1 MLYKEETKLTFE
13 TMGDRSHPAVLL
25 IHGMLCNAESSRA
38 FGKYLADEYF
48 VIMPTLDG
56 HGNDGTDLVSAEE
69 EAEKIFAYLKENGIE
84 KLALLQGSSMGASIA
99 LAVYELLNAK
109 GMFVQ
114 KCFFDGGPFFDFSH
128 AVRKIMYKRF
138 SKLVKLFDTDDPKSA
153 CDNMMNSG
161 LMKFITKG
169 KTADFEPM
177 IRAIT
182 TERRSFS
189 DTTVHGMTE
198 ICYHCKLP
206 HFTEGEQR
214 RMIFF
219 HSNEEP
225 AKKSRGRIMKAYPLA
240 IFRGINGYG
249 HCGLQIQ
256 KPKAYAGLMKKAMKE
271 WI

>member
-1 MLYKEETKLTFE
+1 MTFE
-13 TMGDRSHPAVLL
+13 TLGNKNNPAILL
-25 IHGMLCNAESSRA
+25 IHGMMSSARDCMT
-38 FGKYLADEYF
+38 FGRYMSDEYY

-56 HGNDGTDLVSAEE
+56 HGHDGTDLLEVDR
-69 EAEKIFAYLKENGIE
+69 EAEKIIAYLKENGIQS
-84 KLALLQGSSMGASIA
+84 LSLIQGSSMGGEVA
-99 LAVYELLNAK
+99 LEVRRKAAANNIPAK
-109 GMFVQ
+109 L
-114 KCFFDGGPFFDFSH
+114 CFFDGGPFFDFSH

-161 LMKFITKG
+161 LMKFIIKG

-256 KPKAYAGLMKKAMKE
+256 KPKAYAGLLKKAMKE